1 MREADPTG
9 ISRAISLMEAAGP
22 ESELLRR
29 ALAPALTGAPRIGM
43 TGPPGAG
50 KSTLTRALVERWRAD
65 GRTVGVIAID
75 PTSPRSGGALLGDRI
90 RMDRIAL
97 DEGVYIRS
105 MATRGAPGGIAAS
118 TAAACDILD
127 AAGFDRILIETV
139 GVGQSEIDVIGVADT
154 TVLVLVPESGD
165 GIQVLKSGVMEVAD
179 ILVVNKA
186 DRPRADT
193 MVRELELA
201 RAIRHGRSDGPAKS
215 VGAEGEWVP
224 PVLATVATE
233 DVGVGELLSAIERH
247 LEFVQSSR

>member
-1 MREADPTG
+1 MRQAEPTG
-9 ISRAISLMEAAGP
+9 IGRALSLIEAGGP
-22 ESELLRR
+22 DADALCM
-29 ALAPALTGAPRIGM
+29 ALAPALSGAPRIGM

-50 KSTLTRALVERWRAD
+50 KSTLTRALVERWRAT
-65 GRTVGVIAID
+65 GSTVGIIAID
-75 PTSPRSGGALLGDRI
+75 PSSPRSGGALLGDRI

-105 MATRGAPGGIAAS
+105 MATRGRSGGIAAA

-139 GVGQSEIDVIGVADT
+139 GVGQSEIDVIGIADT

-165 GIQVLKSGVMEVAD
+165 GIQALKSGVMEVAD

-186 DRPRADT
+186 DRPQADT
-193 MVRELELA
+193 MVRELEVA
-201 RAIRHGRSDGPAKS
+201 RAIGQGHIEGSARRPAP
-215 VGAEGEWVP
+215 EGNWVP
-224 PVLATVATE
+224 PVLATVAID
-233 DVGVGELLSAIERH
+233 DVGVDELLAAIEGH